1 MDKYPEALSELIKRF
16 QKLPGVGKRSAER
29 YAFHMLDM
37 PKGDTHALSEALLTT
52 LTKLQQCALCGALS
66 DCSPCPLCTDS
77 TRQTDKL
84 CVVSHWKDIFNI
96 ERTGEW
102 KGLYHVLGGVLS
114 PLEGIGPESL
124 RLLELKQRL
133 ESPQIKEVVIAIDST
148 LEGDTT
154 ALYLKE
160 ELQQFS
166 VHVSRLAFGMPIGSS
181 LEHVDG
187 GTLAQAFSGRKSF

>member
-1 MDKYPEALSELIKRF
+1 MDNYPEALSEMIKRF
-16 QKLPGVGKRSAER
+16 QKLPGVGRRSAER
-29 YAFHMLDM
+29 YAFHMLDASDAEV
-37 PKGDTHALSEALLTT
+37 KAFAEALVHPLTA
-52 LTKLQQCALCGALS
+52 LHRCAECGALS
-66 DCSPCPLCTDS
+66 EENSCWICRDFARDKS
-77 TRQTDKL
+77 KL
-84 CVVSHWKDIFNI
+84 CIVSHYKDIYNI

-114 PLEGIGPESL
+114 PLEGIGPE
-124 RLLELKQRL
+124 RLSIGKLKFRL
-133 ESPQIKEVVIAIDST
+133 NTGTIQEIVIAIDST

-160 ELQQFS
+160 ELKHFS
-166 VHVSRLAFGMPIGSS
+166 VSISRLAFGMPIGSS